1 MTSFDRAMRFVLRWE
16 GGYTHDDADPGGETY
31 CGISRVNHPDWPGW
45 SWLDGEELG
54 EHGMAI
60 DDDAMRGMVKDFY
73 RAEFWNP
80 LRCDDMPGGVATAL
94 FDTAVNCGKSRA
106 ARWLQAAVDVTQ
118 DGAIGPKTTVAVNA
132 SPDEAIRGLI
142 ASREEHYAVIV
153 AKNAKLRKFMKGWQ
167 NRVDALKQEVG
178 ISKS

>member
-1 MTSFDRAMRFVLRWE
+1 MTPFDRALRFVLRWE
-16 GGYTHDDADPGGETY
+16 GGYSKDDADPGGETY
-31 CGISRVNHPDWPGW
+31 CGISRVNHPGW
-45 SWLDGEELG
+45 DGWAQFDAVKHLDGLSVHSLME
-54 EHGMAI
+54 
-60 DDDAMRGMVKDFY
+60 DDVRDFY

-106 ARWLQAAVDVTQ
+106 ARWLQAAVYVTQ

-167 NRVDALKQEVG
+167 NRVDALKQE
-178 ISKS
+178 IRASKF

>member
-16 GGYTHDDADPGGETY
+16 GGYTHDEADPGGETY

-45 SWLDGEELG
+45 AELDA
-54 EHGMAI
+54 HDI
-60 DDDAMRGMVKDFY
+60 DHLVPIDMVKDFY
-73 RAEFWNP
+73 RAEFWSP
-80 LRCDDMPGGVATAL
+80 LRCDDMPGNVATAL

-106 ARWLQAAVDVTQ
+106 ARWLQGAVGVVR
-118 DGAIGPKTTVAVNA
+118 DGSIGPKTVAVVNA

-167 NRVDALKQEVG
+167 NRVDALKQE
-178 ISKS
+178 IRASKF